1 MILLV
6 SHPNITLGSTTRPQ
20 LLLVHQFLIWLI
32 PLHISGVPLTR
43 ITLGMLYTLCFSYRN
58 RFQLHASSQWEYS
71 HPLPF
76 GLTSPA
82 WEWWNKIPLSTWI
95 SSQTTWL
102 HKLSHPLNP
111 SYVGFLKLLSWFL
124 NYSLTTKFKNSYGSV
139 LGNLLSIYGIGVL
152 KVTLGNVGLNT
163 TTPSPLPNSNIW
175 NMQFYQ

>member
-6 SHPNITLGSTTRPQ
+6 YHPNITLGLATWPQ
-20 LLLVHQFLIWLI
+20 LLVVHQFLIRFLL
-32 PLHISGVPLTR
+32 LHISGVPLTR

-82 WEWWNKIPLSTWI
+82 REWWNAIPLSTWL
-95 SSQTTWL
+95 SSQKTQL
-102 HKLSHPLNP
+102 HKLSHPSKP

-124 NYSLTTKFKNSYGSV
+124 NYSPTSTFKNSYGSV
-139 LGNLLSIYGIGVL
+139 LGNLLSIYGMGVL
-152 KVTLGNVGLNT
+152 KVALGNVGLNT